1 MSKKT
6 DLKGKMVNNSWIPGM
21 SLRNANGQVDP
32 SSLGYQY
39 AIDTTTFI
47 RTSVIEQKFYVV
59 KPSDFIPVEVGT
71 GAWLEEIRQN
81 LTYDLAGDFED
92 GIQNVGEGNTEVPMV
107 STALSNKNAKIIT
120 WTKGYTWAISEV
132 EKALASNNWD
142 VVKSKLNALKR
153 NWDLGIQR
161 TAFIGS
167 RSLQTLVPGLISN
180 ADVTVNTSIIDDD
193 ISAMDAN
200 AFQTFVKAILSA
212 YYTNSNFTQPAPD
225 TFLMPAD
232 DFLGMGVAASSGF
245 PNVTKLEY
253 LQRMFAMITGNA
265 NFQIKPLAY
274 CQKVNNAGF
283 LSANGNQRY
292 VLYKKDPDV
301 LRMTIPV
308 DFATTAP
315 GTADNFYWKGI
326 GYGQYTGAII
336 YRPPEVLYFD
346 NINK

>member
-47 RTSVIEQKFYVV
+47 RTQVIEQKFYVV

-92 GIQNVGEGNTEVPMV
+92 GVQNVGEGNTQTPIV
-107 STALSNKNAKIIT
+107 SAALSNKNAKIIT
-120 WTKGYTWAISEV
+120 WAKGYTWSIAEV

-142 VVKSKLNALKR
+142 VVKSMLNALKR

-180 ADVTVNTSIIDDD
+180 ADVTINTVVIDDD

-200 AFQTFVKAILSA
+200 AFQEVVGKLLAA
-212 YYTNSNFTQPAPD
+212 YYTNSNFTQNSPD
-225 TFLMPAD
+225 TFLMPPD
-232 DFLGMGVAASSGF
+232 DFNGLGRAPSAAY
-245 PNVTKLEY
+245 PNISKLEY
-253 LQRMFAMITGNA
+253 LTKTFVMLTGNA
-265 NFQIKPLAY
+265 GFQIKPLAY

-326 GYGQYTGAII
+326 GYGQYTGTII

-346 NINK
+346 NQNK